1 MTKNK
6 YKMRV
11 HFIAIG
17 GSAMHILALALCKKG
32 YQVTGSDDEIFEPAK
47 SRLERY
53 GLLPKT
59 IGWNPDLIDENIN
72 AVILGMHAKEDN
84 PELIKAKQLGLKIYS
99 YPEYLYEIS
108 SSKIRVV
115 VGGSHGKTSITAM
128 ILHALQT
135 LNVKTDYMVGAM
147 LEGFEVMVKVED
159 DSKYMVLEGDEYL
172 SSTLDRRPKFH
183 LYKPDIAIING
194 IAWDH
199 INVFPTFENYV
210 EQFKIFADK
219 IENGGRLIYF
229 DGDENIRNIAA
240 NVRNDIKT
248 MPYNGLNFRVE
259 NGKTIVLNGDKE
271 YPMLVFGRHNMINM
285 NAAMLACESLGI
297 NRDSFLETM
306 QSFKGAAKR
315 LELLASNDTK
325 AIYTDF
331 AHSPSKLKATIEAVK
346 EQYPNRKLVACM
358 ELHTFSSLSK
368 NFLEQ
373 YKGCMNKADKALV
386 YYNHHAIELKR
397 LEELSIELVEKAFDK
412 EGLKVTT
419 DSSEFVQFVKQNAED
434 NTNILIMSSGNFG
447 GVNIKQLAEEVI

>member
-1 MTKNK
+1 
-6 YKMRV
+6 MRV

-17 GSAMHILALALCKKG
+17 GSAMHNLAIALCKKG

-59 IGWNPDLIDENIN
+59 IGWNTDLIDENIN

-128 ILHALQT
+128 ILHALQA

-412 EGLKVTT
+412 EGLKVTS

-447 GVNIKQLAEEVI
+447 GVSIKQLAEEVI

>member
-1 MTKNK
+1 MHNL
-6 YKMRV
+6 
-11 HFIAIG
+11 AI
-17 GSAMHILALALCKKG
+17 ALCKKG

-397 LEELSIELVEKAFDK
+397 LEELSVELVEKAFDK

>member
-1 MTKNK
+1 
-6 YKMRV
+6 MRV

-17 GSAMHILALALCKKG
+17 GSAMHNLAIALCKKG

-128 ILHALQT
+128 ILHALQA
-135 LNVKTDYMVGAM
+135 LNVKTDYMVGTM

-325 AIYTDF
+325 TIYTDF

-397 LEELSIELVEKAFDK
+397 LEDLSVELVEKAFDK

>member
-1 MTKNK
+1 MHNL
-6 YKMRV
+6 
-11 HFIAIG
+11 AI
-17 GSAMHILALALCKKG
+17 ALCKKG

>member
-1 MTKNK
+1 
-6 YKMRV
+6 MRV

-17 GSAMHILALALCKKG
+17 GSAMHNLAIALCKKG

-128 ILHALQT
+128 ILHALQA

-271 YPMLVFGRHNMINM
+271 YSMLVFGKHNMINM

>member
-1 MTKNK
+1 
-6 YKMRV
+6 
-11 HFIAIG
+11 
-17 GSAMHILALALCKKG
+17 
-32 YQVTGSDDEIFEPAK
+32 
-47 SRLERY
+47 Y

-128 ILHALQT
+128 ILHALQA

-325 AIYTDF
+325 AIYIDF

>member
-1 MTKNK
+1 
-6 YKMRV
+6 MRV

-17 GSAMHILALALCKKG
+17 GSAMHNLAIALCKKG

-128 ILHALQT
+128 ILHALQA

-397 LEELSIELVEKAFDK
+397 LDDLSVELVEKAFDK

>member
-1 MTKNK
+1 
-6 YKMRV
+6 MRV

-17 GSAMHILALALCKKG
+17 GSAMHNLAIALCKKG

-128 ILHALQT
+128 ILHALQA

-199 INVFPTFENYV
+199 INVFPTFENYI

-397 LEELSIELVEKAFDK
+397 LEDLSVELVEKAFDK
-412 EGLKVTT
+412 EGLKLTT

>member
-1 MTKNK
+1 
-6 YKMRV
+6 MRV

-17 GSAMHILALALCKKG
+17 GSAMHNLAIALCKKG

-128 ILHALQT
+128 ILHALQA

-386 YYNHHAIELKR
+386 CYNHHAIELKR
-397 LEELSIELVEKAFDK
+397 LEELSVELVEKAFDK

>member
-1 MTKNK
+1 
-6 YKMRV
+6 MRV

-17 GSAMHILALALCKKG
+17 GSAMHNLAIALCKKG

-128 ILHALQT
+128 ILHALQA
-135 LNVKTDYMVGAM
+135 LNVKIDYMVGAM

>member
-1 MTKNK
+1 
-6 YKMRV
+6 MRV

-17 GSAMHILALALCKKG
+17 GSAMHNLAIALCKKG

-128 ILHALQT
+128 ILHALQA

-346 EQYPNRKLVACM
+346 EQYSNRKLVACM

>member
-1 MTKNK
+1 
-6 YKMRV
+6 MRV

-17 GSAMHILALALCKKG
+17 GSAMHNLAIALCKKG

-128 ILHALQT
+128 ILHALQA

-397 LEELSIELVEKAFDK
+397 LEDLSVELVEKAFDK

>member
-1 MTKNK
+1 
-6 YKMRV
+6 MRV

-17 GSAMHILALALCKKG
+17 GSAMHNLAIALCKKG

-397 LEELSIELVEKAFDK
+397 LEDLSVELVEKAFDK

-419 DSSEFVQFVKQNAED
+419 DSSEFVQFVKQNVED

>member
-1 MTKNK
+1 
-6 YKMRV
+6 MRV

-17 GSAMHILALALCKKG
+17 GSAMHNLAIALCKKG

-419 DSSEFVQFVKQNAED
+419 DSSEVEEFVKQNAED

>member
-1 MTKNK
+1 
-6 YKMRV
+6 MRV

-17 GSAMHILALALCKKG
+17 GSAMHNLAIALCKKG

-248 MPYNGLNFRVE
+248 MPYNGLN
-259 NGKTIVLNGDKE
+259 
-271 YPMLVFGRHNMINM
+271 M

-397 LEELSIELVEKAFDK
+397 LENLSVELVEKAFDK

>member
-1 MTKNK
+1 
-6 YKMRV
+6 MRV

-17 GSAMHILALALCKKG
+17 GSAMHNLAIALCKKG

-128 ILHALQT
+128 ILHALQA

-397 LEELSIELVEKAFDK
+397 LDDLSVELVEKAFDK

-447 GVNIKQLAEEVI
+447 GVSIKQLAEEVI

>member
-1 MTKNK
+1 
-6 YKMRV
+6 MRV

-17 GSAMHILALALCKKG
+17 GSAMHNLAIALCKKG

-128 ILHALQT
+128 ILHALQA

-325 AIYTDF
+325 SIYTDF

-397 LEELSIELVEKAFDK
+397 LDDLSVELVEKAFDK

>member
-1 MTKNK
+1 
-6 YKMRV
+6 MRV

-17 GSAMHILALALCKKG
+17 GSAMHNLAIALCKKG

-128 ILHALQT
+128 ILHALQA

-397 LEELSIELVEKAFDK
+397 LEKLSVELVEKAFDK

>member
-1 MTKNK
+1 
-6 YKMRV
+6 MRV

-17 GSAMHILALALCKKG
+17 GSAMHNLAIALCKKG

-325 AIYTDF
+325 TIYTDF

>member
-1 MTKNK
+1 
-6 YKMRV
+6 MRV

-17 GSAMHILALALCKKG
+17 GSAMHNLAIALCKKG

-128 ILHALQT
+128 ILHALQV

-397 LEELSIELVEKAFDK
+397 LDDLSVELVEKAFDK
-412 EGLKVTT
+412 EGLKITT
-419 DSSEFVQFVKQNAED
+419 DSSEFVQFVKQNTED

>member
-1 MTKNK
+1 
-6 YKMRV
+6 MRV

-17 GSAMHILALALCKKG
+17 GSAMHNLAIALCKKG

-72 AVILGMHAKEDN
+72 AVILGMHAKDDN

-128 ILHALQT
+128 ILHALQA

-397 LEELSIELVEKAFDK
+397 LDDLSVELVEKAFDK

>member
-1 MTKNK
+1 
-6 YKMRV
+6 MRV

-17 GSAMHILALALCKKG
+17 GSAMHNLAIALCKKG

-325 AIYTDF
+325 SIYTDF

-397 LEELSIELVEKAFDK
+397 LDDLSIELVEKAFDK

>member
-1 MTKNK
+1 
-6 YKMRV
+6 MRV

-17 GSAMHILALALCKKG
+17 GSAMHNLAIALCKKG

-128 ILHALQT
+128 ILHALQA
-135 LNVKTDYMVGAM
+135 LNIKTDYMVGAM

-229 DGDENIRNIAA
+229 DGDENIQNIAA

-285 NAAMLACESLGI
+285 NAAMLVCESLGI

-397 LEELSIELVEKAFDK
+397 LEDLSVELVEKAFDK

-447 GVNIKQLAEEVI
+447 GVNIKQLAEEII

>member
-1 MTKNK
+1 
-6 YKMRV
+6 
-11 HFIAIG
+11 
-17 GSAMHILALALCKKG
+17 
-32 YQVTGSDDEIFEPAK
+32 
-47 SRLERY
+47 
-53 GLLPKT
+53 
-59 IGWNPDLIDENIN
+59 
-72 AVILGMHAKEDN
+72 MHAKEDN

-128 ILHALQT
+128 ILHALQV

-397 LEELSIELVEKAFDK
+397 LDDLSVELVEKAFDK

>member
-1 MTKNK
+1 
-6 YKMRV
+6 MRV

-17 GSAMHILALALCKKG
+17 GSAMHNLAIALCKKG

-128 ILHALQT
+128 ILHALQA

-447 GVNIKQLAEEVI
+447 GVNIKQLAEEII

>member
-1 MTKNK
+1 
-6 YKMRV
+6 MRV
-11 HFIAIG
+11 HFIANG
-17 GSAMHILALALCKKG
+17 GSAMHNLAIALCKKG

-128 ILHALQT
+128 ILHALQA

-285 NAAMLACESLGI
+285 NAAMLACEFLGI

>member
-1 MTKNK
+1 
-6 YKMRV
+6 MRV

-17 GSAMHILALALCKKG
+17 GSAMHNLAIALCKKG

-128 ILHALQT
+128 ILHALQA

-271 YPMLVFGRHNMINM
+271 YPMLVFGKHNMINM

>member
-1 MTKNK
+1 
-6 YKMRV
+6 MRV

-17 GSAMHILALALCKKG
+17 GSAMHNLAIALCKKG

-271 YPMLVFGRHNMINM
+271 YPMLVFGKHNMINM

-397 LEELSIELVEKAFDK
+397 LEDLSVELVEKAFDK

-447 GVNIKQLAEEVI
+447 GVNIKQLAEEII

>member
-1 MTKNK
+1 
-6 YKMRV
+6 MRV

-17 GSAMHILALALCKKG
+17 GSAMHNLAIALCKKG

-397 LEELSIELVEKAFDK
+397 LEDLSVELVEKAFDK
-412 EGLKVTT
+412 EGLQVTT

-447 GVNIKQLAEEVI
+447 GVNIKQLAEEII

>member
-1 MTKNK
+1 
-6 YKMRV
+6 MRV

-17 GSAMHILALALCKKG
+17 GSAMHNLAIALCKKG

-128 ILHALQT
+128 ILHALQA
-135 LNVKTDYMVGAM
+135 LNVKIDYMVGAM
-147 LEGFEVMVKVED
+147 LEGFEVMVKVDD